1 MKVVTATAIGSV
13 AQTQTGTALD
23 LIDPSDPITILAP
36 IVAILGALLLA
47 YAPRH
52 IGDDSRLWRAIRSL
66 LPHIDEEAREHGFY
80 TSYEIDTEAET
91 AGVWHGSLESL
102 ESALKAE
109 GYRLGPLAAH
119 KETSDGRREVGS
131 WVDVGERVAP
141 QWLEALRL
149 QAHTRQTHVTLFDAS
164 DTDDPWLVTGHEE
177 YSAYSA
183 LTAYW
188 HLRAKDYDPAA
199 GVTAVRDQLGD
210 RDRFEPAD
218 N

>member
-1 MKVVTATAIGSV
+1 MLSATAIGSV
-13 AQTQTGTALD
+13 AQAQTGTALD
-23 LIDPSDPITILAP
+23 LVDPSDPITILAP

-66 LPHIDEEAREHGFY
+66 LPHIDAEARELGFY
-80 TSYEIDTEAET
+80 TSYEIETDAET

-102 ESALKAE
+102 EAALEAE

-119 KETSDGRREVGS
+119 KETDDGRREVGS
-131 WVDVGERVAP
+131 WVDVGERVEP
-141 QWLEALRL
+141 KWLEAIRL
-149 QAHTRQTHVTLFDAS
+149 QFRTRQTHITLFEAS
-164 DTDDPWLVTGHEE
+164 DTDDQWLVSAHRE

-188 HLRAKDYDPAA
+188 HLRAKDYDPDA
-199 GVTAVRDQLGD
+199 GVERVREQLAD
-210 RDRFEPAD
+210 RDRFEPSES
-218 N
+218 